1 MNVLVF
7 ALQTVPDID
16 GARRL
21 YDLHGLS
28 DDDVARAVLHK
39 SRQLSNKESFP
50 LHLQKIAA
58 ISAVWSSEERF
69 TVWSLGSRQSTEQD
83 LLQRFYD
90 GIDRYTPRLVSWGGN
105 GFEMP
110 VIHYRSMKYPL
121 KAARYWEIGEND
133 SQFSQDNYLSRYHQ
147 RHIDL
152 MDVLAAYRKDTVA
165 GLDEIAMLC
174 GLPGSL
180 QQSPGKPDDAS
191 LEYDF
196 TQLCKRSENQVL
208 NTYLLYLI
216 WDRNRGNI
224 SLAEYQARCALVRA
238 ELIKSENPH
247 LIEFEKNWID
257 Y

>member
-1 MNVLVF
+1 MNILVF
-7 ALQTVPDID
+7 AIQTIPDID

-39 SRQLSNKESFP
+39 CRQLSNKESFP

-58 ISAVWSSEERF
+58 ISAVWSSDERF
-69 TVWSLGSRQSTEQD
+69 TVWSLGNEQSGEQD

-90 GIDRYTPRLVSWGGN
+90 GIDRYTPHLVTWGGQ

-110 VIHYRSMKYPL
+110 VIHYRSL
-121 KAARYWEIGEND
+121 KFPINAARYWESGEND
-133 SQFSQDNYLSRYHQ
+133 SQFKQDNYLSRYHQ
-147 RHIDL
+147 RHTDL
-152 MDVLAAYRKDTVA
+152 MDVLAAYRKDTAA
-165 GLDEIAMLC
+165 GLNEIAILC
-174 GLPGSL
+174 GFPGNLSHAENRDDDSL
-180 QQSPGKPDDAS
+180 

-196 TQLCKRSENQVL
+196 TALCQQSEIKVL
-208 NTYLLYLI
+208 NTYLLYLN
-216 WDRNRGNI
+216 WQRNRGHLT
-224 SLAEYQARCALVRA
+224 SDEYDARCSLVRA
-238 ELIKSENPH
+238 ELTKSETPH

>member
-7 ALQTVPDID
+7 TIQTALDID

-39 SRQLSNKESFP
+39 RRQSSKSESVP
-50 LHLQKIAA
+50 LHLQKIST
-58 ISAVWSSEERF
+58 ISAVWSSDERF
-69 TVWSLGSRQSTEQD
+69 TVWSLGDEKSTEQE

-90 GIDRYTPRLVSWGGN
+90 GIDRYTPRLVTWGGYD
-105 GFEMP
+105 FEIP
-110 VIHYRSMKYPL
+110 VIHYRSLKYSL
-121 KAARYWEIGEND
+121 NAARYWESGD
-133 SQFSQDNYLSRYHQ
+133 HDTQFTQNNYLSRYHQ

-152 MDVLAAYRKDTVA
+152 MDVLGGYRGETAA
-165 GLDEIAMLC
+165 GLNEIAILC
-174 GLPGSL
+174 GFPGVIP
-180 QQSPGKPDDAS
+180 QSDTKTEESPLAT
-191 LEYDF
+191 DF
-196 TQLCKRSENQVL
+196 KALCVTSEIKVL
-208 NTYLLYLI
+208 NTYLLYLN

-224 SLAEYQARCALVRA
+224 TSSEYNARCALIRA

-247 LIEFEKNWID
+247 LVEFEKNWID

>member
-7 ALQTVPDID
+7 AIQTVPDID

-28 DDDVARAVLHK
+28 DDDVACAVLHK
-39 SRQLSNKESFP
+39 RRQLSNNESFP
-50 LHLQKIAA
+50 FHLQKIAA
-58 ISAVWSSEERF
+58 ISAVWSSDERF
-69 TVWSLGSRQSTEQD
+69 TVWSLGDEQSSEQD

-90 GIDRYTPRLVSWGGN
+90 GIDRYTPRLVTWGGN

-110 VIHYRSMKYPL
+110 LIHYRSMKYPL
-121 KAARYWEIGEND
+121 NAARYWESGEND
-133 SQFSQDNYLSRYHQ
+133 SQFRQDNYLSRYHQ
-147 RHIDL
+147 RHTDL

-165 GLDEIAMLC
+165 ELNEIAILCGFPGNLDE
-174 GLPGSL
+174 SE
-180 QQSPGKPDDAS
+180 SRVEESS

-196 TQLCKRSENQVL
+196 AALCKHSEIKVL
-208 NTYLLYLI
+208 NTYLLYLN
-216 WDRNRGNI
+216 WERNRAH
-224 SLAEYQARCALVRA
+224 LTTTEYDARCALVRA
-238 ELIKSENPH
+238 ELIKSEHPH

>member
-7 ALQTVPDID
+7 AIQTVPDID

-39 SRQLSNKESFP
+39 CRQLSKNESFP

-58 ISAVWSSEERF
+58 ISAVWSSDDRF
-69 TVWSLGSRQSTEQD
+69 KLWSLGDEQSEEQD

-90 GIDRYTPRLVSWGGN
+90 GIDRYTPRLVTWGGN

-110 VIHYRSMKYPL
+110 VIHYRTMKYPIN
-121 KAARYWEIGEND
+121 AGRYWESGEND
-133 SQFSQDNYLSRYHQ
+133 SQFSQNNYLSRYHQ

-152 MDVLAAYRKDTVA
+152 MDVLSAYRRDTVA
-165 GLDEIAMLC
+165 GLNELAVLC
-174 GLPGSL
+174 GFPGNLNLSASRIEEPLP
-180 QQSPGKPDDAS
+180 
-191 LEYDF
+191 EHDF
-196 TQLCKRSENQVL
+196 SALCNRSENKVL
-208 NTYLLYLI
+208 NTYLLYLN
-216 WDRNRGNI
+216 WERNRAH
-224 SLAEYQARCALVRA
+224 LTPTEYDVRCALIRA